1 MKLSVVLAV
10 LIGILL
16 FAYSSAVPAPAEPT
30 PNIDATVEAP
40 AKQLVA
46 AQATP
51 TPYPTYAQSL
61 RGRHLKDTG
70 DTKNGILIPKNK
82 PSDIQ
87 PEGFF
92 VPRSWCARR
101 DSNSQP
107 LGSKANGMH
116 TPWYPVVHY
125 ASEWSDNQA
134 SMRSR
139 CLVWYRL
146 VWSSSLT
153 KVLADP
159 PTESRLQTPTKEP
172 YPGGVL

>member
-30 PNIDATVEAP
+30 PNIDATVEAR

-70 DTKNGILIPKNK
+70 DTKNKMAHIAQRKSPLTYSQRAFSCLDRGAPDETRTHNPWVRSLMACLHLGIL
-82 PSDIQ
+82 
-87 PEGFF
+87 
-92 VPRSWCARR
+92 
-101 DSNSQP
+101 
-107 LGSKANGMH
+107 
-116 TPWYPVVHY
+116 
-125 ASEWSDNQA
+125 
-134 SMRSR
+134 
-139 CLVWYRL
+139 
-146 VWSSSLT
+146 
-153 KVLADP
+153 
-159 PTESRLQTPTKEP
+159 
-172 YPGGVL
+172 